1 MTNKSFFFYLYLLN
15 DISYSCKCFLFLK
28 ESYIYKKKIYIF
40 CLIIRPRAAAVGERL
55 WSDQSLKDAK
65 AAAPRIE
72 EHRCR
77 MVRWVYLPNC
87 IYSVYVF
94 IVHKTAL

>member
-1 MTNKSFFFYLYLLN
+1 MLLVSKRELY
-15 DISYSCKCFLFLK
+15 IQ
-28 ESYIYKKKIYIF
+28 KKKYIF

-55 WSDQSLKDAK
+55 WSDQSLKDPK

-77 MVRWVYLPNC
+77 MVRWVYLQNC